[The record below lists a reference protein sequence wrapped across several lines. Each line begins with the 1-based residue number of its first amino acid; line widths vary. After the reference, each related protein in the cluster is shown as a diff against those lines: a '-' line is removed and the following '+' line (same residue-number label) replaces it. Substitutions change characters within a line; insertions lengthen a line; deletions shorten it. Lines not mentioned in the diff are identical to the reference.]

1 MNLRDIFFHN
11 LWYKV
16 FSVICGILLWFVV
29 IGQQQSEI
37 SIELPLEYRNVP
49 VNYIITRSM
58 VRKVSVL
65 LSGPSTLLKLIARRE
80 VSFPVDLS
88 HVHRGENEIVL
99 YPELLNLPHKITL
112 RVVTPSTIKVYL
124 DKIVSMEKTV
134 VPKFRNS
141 VAKGYIVK
149 KVELNPQLV
158 KVTAEESSLKRI
170 TALETEY
177 IDLKNRKESFSES
190 VPVLLKGLK
199 YIKKIEPEE
208 VKVKVDIEEKFVK
221 KQIKNLPIEVNT
233 TLNLEGYNIYIKPS
247 KINVQYEISENFMNL
262 VKKGDFSASV
272 NLNSLD
278 NDTFPIMLKYPEHIR
293 NVKLSDKFVKVKIE
307 EIKPKTTEKRGKK

>member
-1 MNLRDIFFHN
+1 MKLRDIFFHN